1 MKIYRNRK
9 AKNHPSIEVSND
21 ISTWKNMVMT
31 HQPAKKKRYI
41 LLKHNPN
48 ADDISKSYVEKRVR
62 NDPIKTRGELLKKYN
77 LSIEDLN
84 QIEEFLKNKKC

>member
-31 HQPAKKKRYI
+31 HQPARKK
-41 LLKHNPN
+41 
-48 ADDISKSYVEKRVR
+48 DI
-62 NDPIKTRGELLKKYN
+62 
-77 LSIEDLN
+77 
-84 QIEEFLKNKKC
+84 FF